1 MKTVDQVITR
11 FRRHYPG
18 CDATT
23 ALDLFQTAY
32 KRLLDKAQFRT
43 TDVTFAAID
52 AGTREYAWA
61 EGDLRVYGVT
71 WFKDAT
77 SFWALQP
84 TSEDALRDR
93 DADWKQSA
101 STGDPRAFYIASAP
115 SGDSAGLIL
124 GFDVTPDTS
133 TTGGYPYAV
142 CHCEE
147 HVAISGSTTI
157 PFSVLD
163 EMYFV
168 YAMCEFWSL
177 EEDVA
182 KWQLWERKRT
192 QEESVQIEHLKGL
205 SPSTETVLLAPRG
218 MFERRVR

>member
-32 KRLLDKAQFRT
+32 KRLLDKAQIRT
-43 TDVTFAAID
+43 TDVTIAAIV
-52 AGTREYAWA
+52 ARTREYDWA
-61 EGDLRVYGVT
+61 EADLRVYGVT

-77 SFWALQP
+77 SYWALRP
-84 TSEDALRDR
+84 ASEDQLRDR
-93 DADWKQSA
+93 DPAWKESA
-101 STGDPRAFYIASAP
+101 ATGDPRAFYLAGRP
-115 SGDSAGLIL
+115 SGSSGKVVL
-124 GFDVTPDTS
+124 GFDVTPSATTS
-133 TTGGYPYAV
+133 AGYPCAV

-147 HVAISGSTTI
+147 HAAISGSTVI
-157 PFSVLD
+157 PFSLLD

-168 YAMCEFWSL
+168 YAMCEFWAY

-182 KWQLWERKRT
+182 KAQLWERKRV

-205 SPSTETVLLAPRG
+205 VPGQETVLLPPASG
-218 MFERRVR
+218 FSVRVL